1 MRNQP
6 SPADPAP
13 VIALTRE
20 HRDAIWR
27 HINLDISLSADLEY
41 YVNDEDKRE
50 SREIVWRL
58 QMCLRL
64 MDQLGWREHDSRATY
79 RVVVDADMARFMEV
93 IADRAHGGLVDN
105 RKLLYS
111 EHRQDDLQAVR
122 GWIDEELDALDAARR
137 ARAVVA
143 G

>member
-1 MRNQP
+1 MHNQLT
-6 SPADPAP
+6 SAGPAP
-13 VIALTRE
+13 VMTLTRE

-41 YVNDEDKRE
+41 YVNDEDKLE

-64 MDQLGWREHDSRATY
+64 LDQLGWREDDSRATY
-79 RVVVDADMARFMEV
+79 RVEVDPDMARFMEV
-93 IADRAHGGLVDN
+93 IADRAQGGLVDN

-111 EHRQDDLQAVR
+111 EHRQDNLHEVR
-122 GWIDEELDALDAARR
+122 GWIDEELDTLDAARR
-137 ARAVVA
+137 ARAAVA